1 MVMGLCLGW
10 RAEEVWACGGL
21 QMSIATGLPLAVV
34 LLKALPVRDGSP
46 TSMDGLAPVYG
57 VVPCLQNSH

>member
-1 MVMGLCLGW
+1 MLL
-10 RAEEVWACGGL
+10 AP

-46 TSMDGLAPVYG
+46 TSMDGLAPIYG
-57 VVPCLQNSH
+57 TPSYNTA